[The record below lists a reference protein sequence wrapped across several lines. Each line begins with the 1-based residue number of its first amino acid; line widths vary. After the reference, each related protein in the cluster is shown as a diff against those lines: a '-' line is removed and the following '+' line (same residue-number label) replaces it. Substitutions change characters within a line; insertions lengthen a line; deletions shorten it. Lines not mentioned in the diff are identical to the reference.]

1 MSKFWICSVA
11 LALLPIL
18 LVVALWTLGL
28 ILYQDLGGVVRRVRA
43 EMQQEQTKREGKML
57 IGLTPVPQPQ
67 PKRCVVCGALA
78 DAHARFCAR
87 DGSLLQPEAQ
97 ETATGRDV
105 VQEAARVARMENS
118 ERLLF
123 ETDLLLY
130 SMDRLLCFSDVER
143 RKLYEVA
150 QRSLRTEMPV
160 IRQLPTGVRPQQQDS
175 QPLWEGLL

>member
-11 LALLPIL
+11 LAFSPVFF
-18 LVVALWTLGL
+18 VVALWTLGL
-28 ILYQDLGGVVRRVRA
+28 ILFQDMVRLLRRRQAEELG
-43 EMQQEQTKREGKML
+43 QTKREGNML

-160 IRQLPTGVRPQQQDS
+160 IRQLPTGVQPQQQDS